1 MKHSLFVAAISL
13 LAAGSALA
21 QSSVTIYG
29 RLNVTVEDQ
38 AIAGV
43 KTKVMNDNA
52 SRLGFAGVEDLGGG
66 LKATFLLEHRF
77 AADTGATSAADFYA
91 GDAVLGLS
99 GGFGTI
105 RMGRITSEAYY
116 ATADYIGFLNHDTG
130 TSADFLYAYIGDNKN
145 TIAYSN
151 EIGAFAFNAA
161 VSAGEG
167 RPGVDRA
174 FDIAAKYDLGALKLG
189 FGYQKQGDANQY
201 AIRAL
206 YGMGDATLGAYVQ
219 RDKNVYNVGSRTT
232 YRLTGM
238 YVIGAGELHASY
250 GSGGDYSGVASSAAK
265 QITLG
270 YNYNLSKRTKVYTY
284 ANKISADANSHLP
297 DSRNIAFGVRHNF

>member
-1 MKHSLFVAAISL
+1 MKHSLFVAAIGL

-21 QSSVTIYG
+21 QNSVTIYG

-38 AIAGV
+38 AVAGV

-77 AADTGATSAADFYA
+77 AADTGATSASDFYA
-91 GDAVLGLS
+91 GDSVIGLS

-116 ATADYIGFLNHDTG
+116 ATADYIGMLNHDTG

-151 EIGAFAFNAA
+151 EMGAFSFNAA
-161 VSAGEG
+161 MSAGEG
-167 RPGVDRA
+167 RPGVNRTLDL
-174 FDIAAKYDLGALKLG
+174 AAKYDMGDLKLG

-219 RDKNVYNVGSRTT
+219 RDKNVYNAGSRTT
-232 YRLTGM
+232 FRLTGM
-238 YVIGAGELHASY
+238 YTIGVGEVHASY
-250 GSGGDYSGVASSAAK
+250 GSGGDYSGVSSSGAT
-265 QITLG
+265 QMTVG
-270 YNYNLSKRTKVYTY
+270 YNYNLSKRTKVYGY
-284 ANKISADANSHLP
+284 LNKISAETNSHLP
-297 DSRNIAFGVRHNF
+297 DARHIALGVRHNF